1 MIRMNIRRSSCI
13 ARKIYNNL
21 PKVAIRSKFAIV
33 LIALAT
39 PRASATAQESR
50 ADEWLKKSSD
60 LLKKGSFKEA
70 LNASDEALK
79 LDPQNAEAWRIKG
92 TALGCLG
99 SYNDSIEAYKKAL
112 DISNKILQT
121 NPQDAKAWS
130 VKGDILAGLS
140 RHDEA
145 LNAYAKAT
153 ELCPNN
159 ATFFANKALCL
170 EMMAMTT
177 NDQRKFKASLQAY
190 DKAIEL
196 EPGNAEN
203 LLQKGYTFRS
213 IAYGL
218 EGQERVRAFE
228 DAIKAFDKA
237 IELDPNYVEAWHGK
251 GIIFDDL
258 AVFNNEP
265 DRYNQSLSAYD
276 RAIELTADNE
286 TRRLA
291 LAYEGKAV
299 ALSHMGRDLPES
311 ESQAKYVE
319 ALKYYDKVIRL
330 DPNCIEAWNGIGVAL
345 KTLSRDADA
354 NAAFAKAKELGYQ
367 D

>member
-1 MIRMNIRRSSCI
+1 MNIRRSSCI

-21 PKVAIRSKFAIV
+21 LKVAIRAKFAIV

-50 ADEWLKKSSD
+50 ADKWLKKSND
-60 LLKKGSFKEA
+60 LLKKGSFEEA

-79 LDPQNAEAWRIKG
+79 LDPQNA
-92 TALGCLG
+92 
-99 SYNDSIEAYKKAL
+99 N
-112 DISNKILQT
+112 
-121 NPQDAKAWS
+121 AWS

-140 RHDEA
+140 RYDEA
-145 LNAYAKAT
+145 LKAYAKAT

-177 NDQRKFKASLQAY
+177 NNQSKFKASLQAC

-203 LLQKGYTFRS
+203 WLQKGYTFRS
-213 IAYGL
+213 IAYEL

-228 DAIKAFDKA
+228 DAIEAFDKA

-258 AVFNNEP
+258 AVFNNDP

-276 RAIELTADNE
+276 KAIELTADNE

-299 ALSHMGRDLPES
+299 ALSHMGHNLPES
-311 ESQAKYVE
+311 ESRAKYEE
-319 ALKYYDKVIRL
+319 ALKYYDRVITL
-330 DPNCIEAWNGIGVAL
+330 DPNCIEAWNGMGLAL
-345 KTLSRDADA
+345 KTLGRSADA
-354 NAAFAKAKELGYQ
+354 NAAFAKAKELEYQ
-367 D
+367 G